1 MKNFFEKEGYETV
14 SDEFYHQI
22 DKWLGWYKGKV
33 SSFHRYNQYN
43 GKKLIGRERATLS
56 VAKKVCED
64 WANLILNEKMEINI
78 LNDDVKK
85 EVNEVLRKN
94 NFRVC
99 ANRLT
104 ELAFALGTGA
114 FVEYIDNGEVVID
127 YIGANMIYPL
137 SWQNGR
143 ITECA
148 FASEKVIGKKHIMY
162 VNMHVLD
169 GGTYKIVNK
178 FFDKKTGQEIENTFG
193 VESVIYTNSKTPFFQ
208 IITPNIINNVDF
220 SNPMGISV
228 FANSIDILKGID
240 LIFDSYQNEFR
251 LGKKRI
257 IVPVT
262 MAQMISDSTGVTPV
276 FDDNDT
282 EFYAIKANDNINDIK
297 EINMTLRSDEHEVAL
312 KRCLDLLSLKCGLG
326 SGRYNYNNSSLKTA
340 TEVISEKSELYENLK
355 KHQLVMEK
363 ALIDLVYAICKLK
376 GINTDFE
383 VTVYFDDSIIEDSYA
398 VSKRMLEEYK
408 NGVIDDVEYFM
419 KVYSL
424 TEEQAI
430 KKSEKI
436 NERII
441 N

>member
-1 MKNFFEKEGYETV
+1 
-14 SDEFYHQI
+14 
-22 DKWLGWYKGKV
+22 
-33 SSFHRYNQYN
+33 
-43 GKKLIGRERATLS
+43 
-56 VAKKVCED
+56 
-64 WANLILNEKMEINI
+64 
-78 LNDDVKK
+78 
-85 EVNEVLRKN
+85 
-94 NFRVC
+94 
-99 ANRLT
+99 
-104 ELAFALGTGA
+104 
-114 FVEYIDNGEVVID
+114 
-127 YIGANMIYPL
+127 
-137 SWQNGR
+137 
-143 ITECA
+143 
-148 FASEKVIGKKHIMY
+148 
-162 VNMHVLD
+162 MHVLD
-169 GGTYKIVNK
+169 GGTYKIINK
-178 FFDKKTGQEIENTFG
+178 FFDKKTGQEIENFG
-193 VESVIYTNSKTPFFQ
+193 DVESVIYTNSKIPFFQ

-228 FANSIDILKGID
+228 FSNSIDILKGID

-262 MAQMISDSTGVTPV
+262 MAQMISDGVGVTPV

-297 EINMTLRSDEHEVAL
+297 EINMTLRSNEHEVAL

-363 ALIDLVYAICKLK
+363 ALIDLVYAICRLK
-376 GINTDFE
+376 GISTDFE
-383 VTVYFDDSIIEDSYA
+383 VTIYFDDSVIEDSYSI
-398 VSKRMLEEYK
+398 SKRMLEEYK

-430 KKSEKI
+430 KKSERI